1 MRGWFTR
8 AVGPPHAGSV
18 TAGIS
23 PAVLSVAMGLSLL
36 PAGMGFGATNEDLS
50 VVTPISRPQSIGIE
64 GRAVVSLPAGDYQV
78 KPLDDRTELILRI
91 EQVERGPARNRY
103 HLHFIGLEPGA
114 YSLADYLI
122 RPDGSRPE
130 EIGETR
136 LQVRAT
142 LPEEHDGRLNSFVA
156 RPFPFIGG
164 YRAALAGLTVLW
176 IVGLAGFALV
186 GRKRIARAETVSVPQ
201 PTFAERLRPLVE
213 AAIRGQLSVDEQAA
227 LERLLMGY
235 WRDRL
240 RLDEARM
247 ADMLQHL
254 KAHAEAGAILRAVER
269 WLHKPGAAPGSSEI
283 NTLLEPYRTGQP
295 TLAWSE
301 GRRS

>member
-8 AVGPPHAGSV
+8 AGGSPHPGSV
-18 TAGIS
+18 TAGIR
-23 PAVLSVAMGLSLL
+23 PAVLGVAIGLSLL
-36 PAGMGFGATNEDLS
+36 SAGVGLAATNEGPS

-64 GRAVVSLPAGDYQV
+64 GRAVISLPAGDYQV

-91 EQVERGPARNRY
+91 EQIERGPAQNRY

-122 RPDGSRPE
+122 RPDGSRPD
-130 EIGETR
+130 EIGETC
-136 LQVRAT
+136 LQVRAM

-164 YRAALAGLTVLW
+164 YRAALAGVTVLW
-176 IVGLAGFALV
+176 IAGLAGFALV
-186 GRKRIARAETVSVPQ
+186 GRKRIVRAETASVPQ
-201 PTFAERLRPLVE
+201 PTFADRLRPLVE
-213 AAIRGQLSVDEQAA
+213 AATRGQLSVDEQAA

-235 WRDRL
+235 WRDKL

-247 ADMLQHL
+247 ADMIQQL

-269 WLHKPGAAPGSSEI
+269 WLHKPGAALGASEI
-283 NTLLEPYRTGQP
+283 NALLEPYRMGQP
-295 TLAWSE
+295 VLALPE